1 MELSYAAYN
10 YPNGEELPIIPGAF
24 MGDFTKTAGMLLED
38 NGFVNISEYNY
49 TSDSRAAHT
58 IGCRFVE
65 FPGTRN
71 LQSNN
76 IGGNYNV
83 HQHNGTNIQLP
94 VRDLLDSVCIRD
106 YDQGRADFRDNTLIT
121 GEDTEISTS
130 HDDEIETKPLVV
142 VDIRGSVTVSDW
154 INDVMTQFD
163 SENNRFAA
171 FADEIFTN
179 VENFYSVS
187 ENGSFGRNS
196 SSDYNHKLATWA
208 MELSYAAYNYPNG
221 EELPIIP
228 GAFMGDFTKTA
239 GMLLEDNGFVNIS
252 EYNYTSDSRAA
263 HTIGWRPIN
272 VDVSETSQIINDAGG
287 MDNVY
292 QYNIDDKGSVL
303 YNLLDSVRVHKCN
316 SSWVDRGTDT
326 RLDRS
331 TFEADKINEGT
342 IVSSSV
348 QRTLLEDNGFVNIS
362 EYNYT
367 SDSRAAHTI
376 GWRPINVDV
385 SETSQ
390 IINDAGGMDNVYQY
404 NIDDKGS
411 VLYNLLDQLRVDRSA
426 HLFDERR
433 DTGAD
438 RYDSITNSQS
448 FAAGNKILKPL
459 LVVDIRGSVTWWD
472 WVNDIGAQALPFNN
486 RFAALAEEVF
496 TNVENYLSSVG
507 LQDPIILITGHSMG
521 AAIAN
526 ILAARLNETM
536 DSGNIYAYTFATQL
550 DRVSNCFNNIDSYGN
565 VTAVTASDYNHRL
578 ATWAMELSYA
588 AYNYPN
594 GEELPI
600 IPGAF
605 MGDFVKS
612 ANTLLSENG
621 FVNITDLNYGSNESG
636 AHTIGWRPIGGVDT
650 GLLQISDDIGG
661 NDNVGWDNTSDEE
674 LYVWNFLDRLR
685 TLDGNSGRADS
696 GNVAVLA
703 GKDNVVDVIQS
714 SAIRTMPLVVVD
726 VRGSVTLSDWI
737 NDVMTQFDS
746 ENNRFAAFADEI
758 FTNVENFYSV
768 SENGSFGRNS
778 SSDYNHK
785 LATWAMELSYAAYNY
800 PNGEELPIIPG
811 AFMGDFTKTAGM
823 LLEDNGFVNV
833 VNYKYE
839 TSDSGAHTIGCRFV
853 EFPENENMQ
862 LNDGLGGNIDVSQHY
877 GTNIQLPVRDLLDS
891 VCILERNS
899 HGSDR
904 VADTRMDRD
913 TFRSDK
919 ISTDTTSLLN
929 TKRLD
934 GLVVVDIRGSV
945 TAMDWYNDIMT
956 QLSAKSNRFAA
967 LAEEMLTNVNN
978 YIRLMGLQDP
988 IILVTGH
995 SMGAAI
1001 ANILAARLNGIMDP
1015 DNVYAYTFATP
1026 RTVNEAVSGNQAVNY
1041 PNIFNILNSNDA
1053 VTYVPSSFFSI
1064 EEHWRR
1070 HGIDLYINMPYS
1082 ESNDTDLSGMLCH
1095 AMPVYLNWL
1104 NSSEDLSLQEM
1115 LTLSEEA
1122 RVRGLLPIIV
1132 KIKCP
1137 VGVTI
1142 KDSNG
1147 NIIGYES
1154 QQENAVYP
1162 DMLNRGVV
1170 SWIEEDGAKMFFIP
1184 SIADAASIEIEA
1196 YDYGSMN
1203 FTVGSV
1209 DASTESEIKTLNN
1222 ISLYPGKE
1230 FIADISEDVPVE
1242 DTQLFITENGE
1253 TVGEVTE
1260 TNPHLK
1266 GTRVW
1271 HEVCL
1276 NGEKEFVATYW
1287 SFTTDKTVTEIHAR
1301 NKYGGYA
1308 YLKPDDSWVKIVEDG
1323 DSLIWT
1329 VAMCYKDAVDH
1340 VYNVSVNSNGEWHTY
1355 ENALHV
1361 HVPQEYADIN
1371 REYFSSNATSTN
1383 TATIPAAV
1391 PYYTV
1396 IDPTDN

>member
-1 MELSYAAYN
+1 MVDV
-10 YPNGEELPIIPGAF
+10 I
-24 MGDFTKTAGMLLED
+24 
-38 NGFVNISEYNY
+38 
-49 TSDSRAAHT
+49 
-58 IGCRFVE
+58 
-65 FPGTRN
+65 
-71 LQSNN
+71 QS
-76 IGGNYNV
+76 
-83 HQHNGTNIQLP
+83 
-94 VRDLLDSVCIRD
+94 SAIR
-106 YDQGRADFRDNTLIT
+106 TM
-121 GEDTEISTS
+121 
-130 HDDEIETKPLVV
+130 PLVV

-228 GAFMGDFTKTA
+228 GAFMGDFTQTA

-263 HTIGWRPIN
+263 HTIGWRP
-272 VDVSETSQIINDAGG
+272 VEVAVSETSQIINDAGG

-303 YNLLDSVRVHKCN
+303 YNLLDSVRIYKRNTCRSNSGNPEIMDRNVDVLEVSENSLATTTIKNLVVIDIRGSVTLLDWGNDIVTQLAPNNNRFAAFADEIFTNVENFYSVSENGSFGRN
-316 SSWVDRGTDT
+316 SSSDYNHKLATWAMELSYAAYNYPNGEELPIIPGAFMGDFTQTAGM
-326 RLDRS
+326 
-331 TFEADKINEGT
+331 
-342 IVSSSV
+342 
-348 QRTLLEDNGFVNIS
+348 LLEDNGFVNIS

-367 SDSRAAHTI
+367 SDNRAAHTI
-376 GWRPINVDV
+376 GWRPVEVAV

-390 IINDAGGMDNVYQY
+390 IINDAGGIGNVYQY

-472 WVNDIGAQALPFNN
+472 WVNDIGAQVLPFNN

-496 TNVENYLSSVG
+496 TNVENYLSS
-507 LQDPIILITGHSMG
+507 T
-521 AAIAN
+521 
-526 ILAARLNETM
+526 
-536 DSGNIYAYTFATQL
+536 
-550 DRVSNCFNNIDSYGN
+550 
-565 VTAVTASDYNHRL
+565 
-578 ATWAMELSYA
+578 
-588 AYNYPN
+588 
-594 GEELPI
+594 
-600 IPGAF
+600 
-605 MGDFVKS
+605 
-612 ANTLLSENG
+612 
-621 FVNITDLNYGSNESG
+621 
-636 AHTIGWRPIGGVDT
+636 
-650 GLLQISDDIGG
+650 
-661 NDNVGWDNTSDEE
+661 
-674 LYVWNFLDRLR
+674 
-685 TLDGNSGRADS
+685 
-696 GNVAVLA
+696 
-703 GKDNVVDVIQS
+703 
-714 SAIRTMPLVVVD
+714 
-726 VRGSVTLSDWI
+726 
-737 NDVMTQFDS
+737 
-746 ENNRFAAFADEI
+746 
-758 FTNVENFYSV
+758 
-768 SENGSFGRNS
+768 
-778 SSDYNHK
+778 
-785 LATWAMELSYAAYNY
+785 
-800 PNGEELPIIPG
+800 
-811 AFMGDFTKTAGM
+811 
-823 LLEDNGFVNV
+823 
-833 VNYKYE
+833 
-839 TSDSGAHTIGCRFV
+839 
-853 EFPENENMQ
+853 
-862 LNDGLGGNIDVSQHY
+862 
-877 GTNIQLPVRDLLDS
+877 
-891 VCILERNS
+891 
-899 HGSDR
+899 
-904 VADTRMDRD
+904 
-913 TFRSDK
+913 
-919 ISTDTTSLLN
+919 
-929 TKRLD
+929 
-934 GLVVVDIRGSV
+934 
-945 TAMDWYNDIMT
+945 
-956 QLSAKSNRFAA
+956 
-967 LAEEMLTNVNN
+967 
-978 YIRLMGLQDP
+978 GLQDP

-1001 ANILAARLNGIMDP
+1001 ANILAARLNETMDSG
-1015 DNVYAYTFATP
+1015 NIYAYTFATP

-1053 VTYVPSSFFSI
+1053 VTYVPLTI
-1064 EEHWRR
+1064 TLPVVNYWKR

-1082 ESNDTDLSGMLCH
+1082 ESRETDILGMPCH
-1095 AMPVYLNWL
+1095 SMSVYLNWL

-1115 LTLSEEA
+1115 LALSEEA
-1122 RVRGLLPIIV
+1122 RVRGLLPIIA

-1162 DMLNRGVV
+1162 DMLDNGVM

-1209 DASTESEIKTLNN
+1209 EASTESEIKTLNN

-1230 FIADISEDVPVE
+1230 FTADISEDVPVE

-1266 GTRVW
+1266 GTRVC

-1371 REYFSSNATSTN
+1371 REYFSSNATPTN
-1383 TATIPAAV
+1383 TATVPAAV

>member
-1 MELSYAAYN
+1 MVDV
-10 YPNGEELPIIPGAF
+10 I
-24 MGDFTKTAGMLLED
+24 
-38 NGFVNISEYNY
+38 
-49 TSDSRAAHT
+49 
-58 IGCRFVE
+58 
-65 FPGTRN
+65 
-71 LQSNN
+71 QS
-76 IGGNYNV
+76 
-83 HQHNGTNIQLP
+83 
-94 VRDLLDSVCIRD
+94 SAIR
-106 YDQGRADFRDNTLIT
+106 TM
-121 GEDTEISTS
+121 
-130 HDDEIETKPLVV
+130 PLVV

-187 ENGSFGRNS
+187 ENGSFGCNS

-263 HTIGWRPIN
+263 HTIGWRP
-272 VDVSETSQIINDAGG
+272 VEVAVSETSQIINYAGG

-303 YNLLDSVRVHKCN
+303 YNLLDSVRIYKRNTCRSNSGNPEIMDRNVDVLEVSENSLATTTIKNLVVIDIRGSVTLLDWGNDIVTQLAPNNNRFAAFADEIFTNVENFYSVSENGSFGRN
-316 SSWVDRGTDT
+316 SSSDYNHKLATWAMELSYAAYNYPNGEELPIIPGAFMGDFTQTAGM
-326 RLDRS
+326 
-331 TFEADKINEGT
+331 
-342 IVSSSV
+342 
-348 QRTLLEDNGFVNIS
+348 LLEDNGFVNIS

-367 SDSRAAHTI
+367 SDNRAAHTI
-376 GWRPINVDV
+376 GWRPVEVAV

-390 IINDAGGMDNVYQY
+390 IINDAGGIGNVYQY

-472 WVNDIGAQALPFNN
+472 WVNDIGAQVLPFNN

-496 TNVENYLSSVG
+496 TNVENYLSS
-507 LQDPIILITGHSMG
+507 T
-521 AAIAN
+521 
-526 ILAARLNETM
+526 
-536 DSGNIYAYTFATQL
+536 
-550 DRVSNCFNNIDSYGN
+550 
-565 VTAVTASDYNHRL
+565 
-578 ATWAMELSYA
+578 
-588 AYNYPN
+588 
-594 GEELPI
+594 
-600 IPGAF
+600 
-605 MGDFVKS
+605 
-612 ANTLLSENG
+612 
-621 FVNITDLNYGSNESG
+621 
-636 AHTIGWRPIGGVDT
+636 
-650 GLLQISDDIGG
+650 
-661 NDNVGWDNTSDEE
+661 
-674 LYVWNFLDRLR
+674 
-685 TLDGNSGRADS
+685 
-696 GNVAVLA
+696 
-703 GKDNVVDVIQS
+703 
-714 SAIRTMPLVVVD
+714 
-726 VRGSVTLSDWI
+726 
-737 NDVMTQFDS
+737 
-746 ENNRFAAFADEI
+746 
-758 FTNVENFYSV
+758 
-768 SENGSFGRNS
+768 
-778 SSDYNHK
+778 
-785 LATWAMELSYAAYNY
+785 
-800 PNGEELPIIPG
+800 
-811 AFMGDFTKTAGM
+811 
-823 LLEDNGFVNV
+823 
-833 VNYKYE
+833 
-839 TSDSGAHTIGCRFV
+839 
-853 EFPENENMQ
+853 
-862 LNDGLGGNIDVSQHY
+862 
-877 GTNIQLPVRDLLDS
+877 
-891 VCILERNS
+891 
-899 HGSDR
+899 
-904 VADTRMDRD
+904 
-913 TFRSDK
+913 
-919 ISTDTTSLLN
+919 
-929 TKRLD
+929 
-934 GLVVVDIRGSV
+934 
-945 TAMDWYNDIMT
+945 
-956 QLSAKSNRFAA
+956 
-967 LAEEMLTNVNN
+967 
-978 YIRLMGLQDP
+978 GLQDP

-1001 ANILAARLNGIMDP
+1001 ANILAARLNETMDSG
-1015 DNVYAYTFATP
+1015 NIYAYTFATP

-1053 VTYVPSSFFSI
+1053 VTYVPLTI
-1064 EEHWRR
+1064 TLPVVNYWKR

-1082 ESNDTDLSGMLCH
+1082 ESRETDILGMPCH
-1095 AMPVYLNWL
+1095 SMSVYLNWL

-1115 LTLSEEA
+1115 LALSEEA
-1122 RVRGLLPIIV
+1122 RVRGLLPIIA

-1162 DMLNRGVV
+1162 DMLDNGVM

-1209 DASTESEIKTLNN
+1209 EASTESEIKTLNN

-1230 FIADISEDVPVE
+1230 FTADISEDVPVE

-1266 GTRVW
+1266 GTRVC

-1371 REYFSSNATSTN
+1371 REYFSSNATPTN
-1383 TATIPAAV
+1383 TATVPAAV

>member
-24 MGDFTKTAGMLLED
+24 MGDFT
-38 NGFVNISEYNY
+38 
-49 TSDSRAAHT
+49 
-58 IGCRFVE
+58 
-65 FPGTRN
+65 
-71 LQSNN
+71 Q
-76 IGGNYNV
+76 
-83 HQHNGTNIQLP
+83 
-94 VRDLLDSVCIRD
+94 
-106 YDQGRADFRDNTLIT
+106 
-121 GEDTEISTS
+121 
-130 HDDEIETKPLVV
+130 
-142 VDIRGSVTVSDW
+142 
-154 INDVMTQFD
+154 
-163 SENNRFAA
+163 
-171 FADEIFTN
+171 
-179 VENFYSVS
+179 
-187 ENGSFGRNS
+187 
-196 SSDYNHKLATWA
+196 
-208 MELSYAAYNYPNG
+208 
-221 EELPIIP
+221 
-228 GAFMGDFTKTA
+228 TA

-303 YNLLDSVRVHKCN
+303 YNLLDSVCVCDYDQGRN
-316 SSWVDRGTDT
+316 YFRDDT
-326 RLDRS
+326 VVIEENTAL
-331 TFEADKINEGT
+331 N
-342 IVSSSV
+342 
-348 QRTLLEDNGFVNIS
+348 
-362 EYNYT
+362 
-367 SDSRAAHTI
+367 
-376 GWRPINVDV
+376 
-385 SETSQ
+385 TSQ
-390 IINDAGGMDNVYQY
+390 
-404 NIDDKGS
+404 DD
-411 VLYNLLDQLRVDRSA
+411 
-426 HLFDERR
+426 
-433 DTGAD
+433 
-438 RYDSITNSQS
+438 
-448 FAAGNKILKPL
+448 
-459 LVVDIRGSVTWWD
+459 
-472 WVNDIGAQALPFNN
+472 
-486 RFAALAEEVF
+486 EVG
-496 TNVENYLSSVG
+496 T
-507 LQDPIILITGHSMG
+507 
-521 AAIAN
+521 
-526 ILAARLNETM
+526 
-536 DSGNIYAYTFATQL
+536 
-550 DRVSNCFNNIDSYGN
+550 
-565 VTAVTASDYNHRL
+565 
-578 ATWAMELSYA
+578 
-588 AYNYPN
+588 
-594 GEELPI
+594 
-600 IPGAF
+600 
-605 MGDFVKS
+605 K
-612 ANTLLSENG
+612 
-621 FVNITDLNYGSNESG
+621 
-636 AHTIGWRPIGGVDT
+636 
-650 GLLQISDDIGG
+650 
-661 NDNVGWDNTSDEE
+661 
-674 LYVWNFLDRLR
+674 
-685 TLDGNSGRADS
+685 
-696 GNVAVLA
+696 
-703 GKDNVVDVIQS
+703 
-714 SAIRTMPLVVVD
+714 PLVVVD
-726 VRGSVTLSDWI
+726 VRGSVTISDWI

-758 FTNVENFYSV
+758 FTNVENYL
-768 SENGSFGRNS
+768 S
-778 SSDYNHK
+778 STGVQN
-785 LATWAMELSYAAYNY
+785 
-800 PNGEELPIIPG
+800 
-811 AFMGDFTKTAGM
+811 
-823 LLEDNGFVNV
+823 
-833 VNYKYE
+833 
-839 TSDSGAHTIGCRFV
+839 
-853 EFPENENMQ
+853 
-862 LNDGLGGNIDVSQHY
+862 
-877 GTNIQLPVRDLLDS
+877 
-891 VCILERNS
+891 
-899 HGSDR
+899 
-904 VADTRMDRD
+904 
-913 TFRSDK
+913 
-919 ISTDTTSLLN
+919 
-929 TKRLD
+929 
-934 GLVVVDIRGSV
+934 
-945 TAMDWYNDIMT
+945 
-956 QLSAKSNRFAA
+956 
-967 LAEEMLTNVNN
+967 
-978 YIRLMGLQDP
+978 P
-988 IILVTGH
+988 IILVTSH

-1015 DNVYAYTFATP
+1015 GNVYAYTFATP

-1230 FIADISEDVPVE
+1230 FTADISEDVPVE

-1271 HEVCL
+1271 HEVCN
-1276 NGEKEFVATYW
+1276 NGGKDFVVTHW
-1287 SFTTDKTVTEIHAR
+1287 TFTTDKTVTEIHAR
-1301 NKYGGYA
+1301 NKYGGYS

-1329 VAMCYKDAVDH
+1329 VGLCYEVAVDH

-1371 REYFSSNATSTN
+1371 KEYFSSNATPTN

>member
-1 MELSYAAYN
+1 
-10 YPNGEELPIIPGAF
+10 
-24 MGDFTKTAGMLLED
+24 MLLED

-49 TSDSRAAHT
+49 TSD
-58 IGCRFVE
+58 
-65 FPGTRN
+65 N
-71 LQSNN
+71 
-76 IGGNYNV
+76 
-83 HQHNGTNIQLP
+83 
-94 VRDLLDSVCIRD
+94 
-106 YDQGRADFRDNTLIT
+106 
-121 GEDTEISTS
+121 
-130 HDDEIETKPLVV
+130 
-142 VDIRGSVTVSDW
+142 
-154 INDVMTQFD
+154 
-163 SENNRFAA
+163 
-171 FADEIFTN
+171 
-179 VENFYSVS
+179 
-187 ENGSFGRNS
+187 
-196 SSDYNHKLATWA
+196 
-208 MELSYAAYNYPNG
+208 
-221 EELPIIP
+221 
-228 GAFMGDFTKTA
+228 
-239 GMLLEDNGFVNIS
+239 
-252 EYNYTSDSRAA
+252 RAA
-263 HTIGWRPIN
+263 HTIGWRP
-272 VDVSETSQIINDAGG
+272 VEVA
-287 MDNVY
+287 
-292 QYNIDDKGSVL
+292 
-303 YNLLDSVRVHKCN
+303 
-316 SSWVDRGTDT
+316 
-326 RLDRS
+326 
-331 TFEADKINEGT
+331 
-342 IVSSSV
+342 
-348 QRTLLEDNGFVNIS
+348 
-362 EYNYT
+362 
-367 SDSRAAHTI
+367 
-376 GWRPINVDV
+376 V

-472 WVNDIGAQALPFNN
+472 WVNDIEAQALPFNN

-496 TNVENYLSSVG
+496 TNVKNFYSVSENGSFGRNSS
-507 LQDPIILITGHSMG
+507 
-521 AAIAN
+521 
-526 ILAARLNETM
+526 
-536 DSGNIYAYTFATQL
+536 
-550 DRVSNCFNNIDSYGN
+550 
-565 VTAVTASDYNHRL
+565 SDYNHKL

-726 VRGSVTLSDWI
+726 VRGTVTGNDWL
-737 NDVMTQFDS
+737 NDITTQF
-746 ENNRFAAFADEI
+746 E
-758 FTNVENFYSV
+758 
-768 SENGSFGRNS
+768 
-778 SSDYNHK
+778 SDN
-785 LATWAMELSYAAYNY
+785 
-800 PNGEELPIIPG
+800 
-811 AFMGDFTKTAGM
+811 
-823 LLEDNGFVNV
+823 
-833 VNYKYE
+833 
-839 TSDSGAHTIGCRFV
+839 
-853 EFPENENMQ
+853 
-862 LNDGLGGNIDVSQHY
+862 
-877 GTNIQLPVRDLLDS
+877 
-891 VCILERNS
+891 
-899 HGSDR
+899 
-904 VADTRMDRD
+904 
-913 TFRSDK
+913 
-919 ISTDTTSLLN
+919 
-929 TKRLD
+929 
-934 GLVVVDIRGSV
+934 
-945 TAMDWYNDIMT
+945 
-956 QLSAKSNRFAA
+956 NRFAA
-967 LAEEMLTNVNN
+967 LADEVLTNVEN
-978 YIRLMGLQDP
+978 YLSSTELQNP

-1001 ANILAARLNGIMDP
+1001 ANILAARLNETMDSG
-1015 DNVYAYTFATP
+1015 NIYAYTFATP

-1053 VTYVPSSFFSI
+1053 VTYVPLTI
-1064 EEHWRR
+1064 TLPVVNYWKR

-1082 ESNDTDLSGMLCH
+1082 ESRETDILGMPCH
-1095 AMPVYLNWL
+1095 SMSVYLNWL

-1115 LTLSEEA
+1115 LALSEEA
-1122 RVRGLLPIIV
+1122 RVRGLLPIIA

-1162 DMLNRGVV
+1162 DMLDNGVM

-1209 DASTESEIKTLNN
+1209 DASAESEIKTLNN

-1230 FIADISEDVPVE
+1230 FTADISEDVPVE

-1266 GTRVW
+1266 GTGYR
-1271 HEVCL
+1271 HEVM
-1276 NGEKEFVATYW
+1276 TDHIITHW
-1287 SFTTDKTVTEIHAR
+1287 SFTTDKTVTEIR
-1301 NKYGGYA
+1301 VSNKRGSVDYIT
-1308 YLKPDDSWVKIVEDG
+1308 SNQSRVVIVEDG
-1323 DSLIWT
+1323 DNLIWEVFYMHLT
-1329 VAMCYKDAVDH
+1329 SGDL
-1340 VYNVSVNSNGEWHTY
+1340 VYDVLIKTDEEWHTY
-1355 ENALHV
+1355 QNSFYV
-1361 HVPQEYADIN
+1361 YMPQEYADIN
-1371 REYFSSNATSTN
+1371 LEYYYSKYPKTAAANAE
-1383 TATIPAAV
+1383 ALPAAV

-1396 IDPTDN
+1396 IEPTDN